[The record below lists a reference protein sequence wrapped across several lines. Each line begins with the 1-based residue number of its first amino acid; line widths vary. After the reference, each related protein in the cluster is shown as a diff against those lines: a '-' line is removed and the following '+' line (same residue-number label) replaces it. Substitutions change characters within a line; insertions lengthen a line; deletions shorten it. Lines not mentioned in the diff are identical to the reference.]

1 MLASALAEDTEA
13 VVLSVD
19 LANDFT
25 SIHRAVMFAAVQQPA
40 PALLLMVQWLF
51 GDETPLH
58 NIRALEGA
66 PSDVSQHGVQQGDPL
81 GVSLFFLTLQLVMN
95 TSRIEG
101 SLVGPVSSLSVR
113 TGKESPYSPH
123 TVPWRKD
130 ILTVMVPKA

>member
-1 MLASALAEDTEA
+1 MRRHLCAGAYGGRHMDCMGGPAHQLA
-13 VVLSVD
+13 
-19 LANDFT
+19 
-25 SIHRAVMFAAVQQPA
+25 IHKS
-40 PALLLMVQWLF
+40 
-51 GDETPLH
+51 G
-58 NIRALEGA
+58 G
-66 PSDVSQHGVQQGDPL
+66 
-81 GVSLFFLTLQLVMN
+81 